1 MTIISFAYKLAD
13 EVIFMNYKDYQ
24 QARDAAWR
32 ILIDCGVREL
42 PVKVVKIC
50 REIGIAVFS
59 YEKGRSII
67 ERFNL
72 LDHMDR
78 TDGFTIFPDEPTIFY
93 DGNMSNARCRFTI
106 AHELGH
112 LVLGHI
118 QCGQVTAIN
127 RDPMPGDEPQETAAN
142 QFAARLLAPACV
154 LWGMK
159 LHNAEDI
166 AKTCG
171 ISQQAATFRAQRME
185 LLYQREQRFL
195 RERGR
200 SCFLMSPY
208 ERQVYAR
215 FKEYI
220 DQRSG

>member
-1 MTIISFAYKLAD
+1 
-13 EVIFMNYKDYQ
+13 MNYKDYQ

-32 ILIDCGVREL
+32 ILIDCQVHEL

-50 REIGIAVFS
+50 RELGIAVFS

-67 ERFNL
+67 EKFNL
-72 LDHMDR
+72 LEHMAR

-93 DGNMSNARCRFTI
+93 DGSMPDARCRFTI
-106 AHELGH
+106 AHEFGH

-118 QCGQVTAIN
+118 QRGQVTAVN
-127 RDPMPGDEPQETAAN
+127 REPAPGDSPNETAAN
-142 QFAARLLAPACV
+142 QFAARVLAPACV

-159 LHNAEDI
+159 LHTAEDI
-166 AKTCG
+166 AKTCD
-171 ISQQAATFRAQRME
+171 ISRQAASFRAQRME
-185 LLYQREQRFL
+185 LLYDREQRFL
-195 RERGR
+195 RERGQ

-208 ERQVYAR
+208 ERKVYAQ
-215 FKEYI
+215 FKENI

>member
-1 MTIISFAYKLAD
+1 
-13 EVIFMNYKDYQ
+13 MNYKDYQ
-24 QARDAAWR
+24 QTRDAAWR
-32 ILIDCGVREL
+32 ILIGCRVREL

-50 REIGIAVFS
+50 RELGIAVFS
-59 YEKGRSII
+59 YEKGHPII

-72 LDHMDR
+72 FGHAAQ

-93 DGNMSNARCRFTI
+93 DGSMPASRCRFTI

-118 QCGQVTAIN
+118 RQGQITAVN
-127 RDPMPGDEPQETAAN
+127 REPAPGDGPNETAAN

-154 LWGMK
+154 LWGME
-159 LHNAEDI
+159 LHTAEDI
-166 AKTCG
+166 AKTCH
-171 ISQQAATFRAQRME
+171 ISQQAAVFRAQRME
-185 LLYQREQRFL
+185 LLYDREQRFL
-195 RERGR
+195 RERGQ

-208 ERQVYAR
+208 ERQVYAQ

>member
-1 MTIISFAYKLAD
+1 
-13 EVIFMNYKDYQ
+13 MNYQNYQ
-24 QARDAAWR
+24 HARDAAWR
-32 ILIDCGVREL
+32 ILIDCQVREL
-42 PVKVVKIC
+42 PVKVIKIC
-50 REIGIAVFS
+50 RELGIAVFS

-67 ERFNL
+67 EKFNL
-72 LDHMDR
+72 FGHTAR

-93 DGNMSNARCRFTI
+93 DGRMPAARCRFTI

-112 LVLGHI
+112 LVLNHI
-118 QCGQVTAIN
+118 QRGQVTAIN
-127 RDPMPGDEPQETAAN
+127 REPEMGDDPNETAAN

-159 LHNAEDI
+159 IHTAEDI
-166 AKTCG
+166 AKTCD
-171 ISQQAATFRAQRME
+171 ISHQSAMFRAQRME
-185 LLYQREQRFL
+185 LLYHREQVFL

-208 ERQVYAR
+208 EQQVYTQ